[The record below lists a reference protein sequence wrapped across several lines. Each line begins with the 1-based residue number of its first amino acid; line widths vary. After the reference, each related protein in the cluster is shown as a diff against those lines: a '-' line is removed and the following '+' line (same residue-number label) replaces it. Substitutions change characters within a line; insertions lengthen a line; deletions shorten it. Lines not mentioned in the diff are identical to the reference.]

1 MKQLALFLLLCGLL
15 VAGVPAAFA
24 QATPQA
30 ELRVTIIEQTG
41 ASIPTARVQVTPAAG
56 TAVDAVVNER
66 GQTTISALP
75 VGTVQLHV
83 EADGFSPV
91 DRTLTLRRGSTN
103 QTITLGIAGLQE
115 EIVVRDAAADD
126 TRGNSLTTTLEED
139 EIAELSDDP
148 DELRAQLEAMT
159 GGAGAVFQ
167 VNGFRGGRLPNRD
180 EIRQI
185 RFRTNSF
192 SADNHDAGR
201 VQVEII
207 TRPGLTEWSGNAN
220 FGLRNDV
227 LNARN
232 AFARTQTPEQ
242 FRRFTAG
249 IRGPLVQNRTSLRFN
264 VDGNR
269 SFDSGTIVALL
280 PDGRIGDQVKRPFEQ
295 TNVTAALEHGFT
307 NNQTFRFEYRRSED
321 ARHNLGVGDFNL
333 MERAYDRSSNSDQI
347 RVSTQTIVGGNA
359 LNEFRIEYTHQD
371 SVSESLSEAPAII
384 VIDAFSRGGAGV
396 SSEGSDRTL
405 EVADNFDFTAGRHA
419 MRAGFL
425 LESGAYIN
433 SDARNAAGTF
443 TFSSLEA
450 FLAGTPNTFTQRLGQ
465 VRTAFSQH
473 QLGVYWQDD
482 YRLNRNLAI
491 SIGVREELQTNVG
504 HAMNFMPR
512 LGFTFT
518 PPRARTTI
526 RGGYGI
532 FHDWYDSSLHDQTL
546 RVTGAAGAQRD
557 ILILDP
563 GFPDPAGG
571 VEATVLGGG
580 RVQADSDLKMPYV
593 HQASV
598 GIERRLSETVNLQAS
613 YAMMRGRHQLRSR
626 NVNAPDA
633 SGIRPEPTVGTV
645 TQIESTGRSSTDRIN
660 VNMNYRVAGG
670 GRRTFINVG
679 YTWSTVK
686 SHADNALALPA
697 DSLNPDAEWG
707 PSSQDVRHRLN
718 AMLNVGLPWGVRAN
732 LSGSAQSA
740 APYTITTGR
749 DDNRD
754 GVSNDR
760 PAGVGRN
767 SERGAPR
774 FEMNVRFSRGFG
786 FGGSNDEGR
795 QAGPGGGG
803 PVIVVAPPEGGGQG
817 GPGGGQGP
825 GGGGPIAI
833 GGGPGGNTDQRFT
846 LEFYVQGFNVLN
858 RTNFLN
864 FSGNL
869 LSPFYGHPTS
879 AAQARRVEVGMQFRF
894 GG

>member
-1 MKQLALFLLLCGLL
+1 MNRLLLRLLLCGLA
-15 VAGVPAAFA
+15 VAAAAPAFA
-24 QATPQA
+24 QVAAQQA
-30 ELRVTIIEQTG
+30 ELRITVIDQTG
-41 ASIPTARVQVTPAAG
+41 ASIPMARVRLTPPNG
-56 TAVDAVVNER
+56 TPIDAVVNER
-66 GQTTISALP
+66 GQTTLTALP
-75 VGTVQLHV
+75 AGNVQLHV
-83 EADGFSPV
+83 ESDGFTPV
-91 DRTLTLRRGSTN
+91 DRAITLRRGTTN
-103 QTITLGIAGLQE
+103 QTITLAIAGVQE
-115 EIVVRDAAADD
+115 EVVVSDAAAED

-242 FRRFTAG
+242 FRRFTFG
-249 IRGPLVQNRTSLRFN
+249 LRGPLVRSRTSLRFN

-307 NNQTFRFEYRRSED
+307 TNQTFRFEYRRSED

-333 MERAYDRSSNSDQI
+333 MERAYDRSSNSDQV
-347 RVSTQTIVGGNA
+347 RASMQTILGRSA
-359 LNEFRIEYTHQD
+359 LNEFRVEFNHQD
-371 SVSESLSEAPAII
+371 SLSESMSDAAAII

-396 SSEGSDRTL
+396 SSEGSTRTL
-405 EVADNFDFTAGRHA
+405 EVADNLDFNVGKHA
-419 MRAGFL
+419 MRVGML

-450 FLAGTPNTFTQRLGQ
+450 FLAGTPNTFTQRLGEL
-465 VRTAFSQH
+465 RTAFSQN

-482 YRLNRNLAI
+482 YRLNRSLAI
-491 SIGVREELQTNVG
+491 SVGVREELQSHVG
-504 HAMNFMPR
+504 DAMNFMPR
-512 LGFTFT
+512 LGFTYT
-518 PPRARTTI
+518 PQRGRTTV

-532 FHDWYDSSLHDQTL
+532 FHDWYDSNLYDQTL

-557 ILILDP
+557 LLILNP
-563 GFPDPAGG
+563 GYPDPVGG
-571 VEATVLGGG
+571 IEATVLGGG
-580 RVQADSDLKMPYV
+580 RVQADPDLKMPYV
-593 HQASV
+593 HQASIGV
-598 GIERRLSETVNLQAS
+598 ERRLTQTVNVQAS
-613 YAMMRGRHQLRSR
+613 YMLMRGRNQLRSR

-633 SGIRPEPTVGTV
+633 FGIRLEPNVGTV
-645 TQIESTGRSSTDRIN
+645 TQIESTGRSATDRFN
-660 VNMNYRVAGG
+660 VNLNYRVP
-670 GRRTFINVG
+670 GRRTFMNVG
-679 YTWSTVK
+679 YTWANAK
-686 SHADNALALPA
+686 SHADNPLSLPA
-697 DSLNPDAEWG
+697 NSLNPDLEWG

-718 AMLNVGLPWGVRAN
+718 AMLNVGLPMGIRAN
-732 LSGSAQSA
+732 ISGSGQSA
-740 APYTITTGR
+740 SPYTITTGR
-749 DDNRD
+749 DDNQD

-774 FEMNVRFSRGFG
+774 WDMNVRFSRGFG
-786 FGGSNDEGR
+786 FGGSEDNR
-795 QAGPGGGG
+795 QGGPGGGGGAAAGGGQVLVVTPPPDGGQGGPGPGGGG
-803 PVIVVAPPEGGGQG
+803 PVAV
-817 GPGGGQGP
+817 
-825 GGGGPIAI
+825 
-833 GGGPGGNTDQRFT
+833 GGGPGGPNANQRFT

-858 RTNFLN
+858 RTNFVN

-869 LSPFYGHPTS
+869 LSPFFGRPTS

-894 GG
+894 